1 MTQVSYGARSLIFL
15 SRSAGKAAADH
26 DFFQDLQQCGCEI
39 QCYNGDVVDPE
50 LMRTVVE
57 KARLPIAGVFQMAM
71 VLRDVGIMNMDA
83 ATWTQA
89 VRPKIDGTWNLHRHL
104 PTNLDFFVLFS
115 SMAGLFGY
123 FGQANYASANT
134 FLDAFVQYRQAHGQ
148 AASVVDIGPIDDVG
162 YVARTPGSLSGVTT
176 NASLVS
182 EQDFLDCL
190 QLAIASQSG
199 GRRDQQ
205 YGLYSNL
212 SQVAQIPRCTLSI
225 TDSQNTTI
233 WKRDPRM
240 AIYRNIEKVSTTAGE
255 GEASDTVRTFVSS
268 LMAEPG
274 RLDDK
279 SSSELLA
286 RAIGACLS
294 KFLMN
299 DDEDIDLSQTL
310 AAIGVDSL
318 VAIEL
323 RNWWKQ
329 SFGVEVSVLELMN
342 SGSLKQLGEL
352 AVDRLRGKYVARKT

>member
-1 MTQVSYGARSLIFL
+1 MV
-15 SRSAGKAAADH
+15 K
-26 DFFQDLQQCGCEI
+26 
-39 QCYNGDVVDPE
+39 N
-50 LMRTVVE
+50 
-57 KARLPIAGVFQMAM
+57 ARLPIAGVFQMAM
-71 VLRDVGIMNMDA
+71 VLRDVGVMSMDA
-83 ATWTQA
+83 VTWAQA
-89 VRPKIDGTWNLHRHL
+89 VHPKINGTWNLHRNL
-104 PTNLDFFVLFS
+104 PSNLDFFVLFS

-134 FLDAFVQYRQAHGQ
+134 FLDAFVQYRQARGQ

-176 NASLVS
+176 NANLVS
-182 EQDFLDCL
+182 EQDFLSCL
-190 QLAIASQSG
+190 QLAIDPHLGSQG
-199 GRRDQQ
+199 GQKK
-205 YGLYSNL
+205 GGYSNL
-212 SQVAQIPRCTLSI
+212 SQIGQVPRCTLSI
-225 TDSQNTTI
+225 TDSQNSTI

-240 AIYRNIEKVSTTAGE
+240 AIYRNIETVSIVPGE
-255 GEASDTVRTFVSS
+255 GEASDTVRTFVGS

-274 RLDDK
+274 KLNDK

-286 RAIGACLS
+286 RAIATRVS

-299 DDEDIDLSQTL
+299 DEQDIDLSQTL

-329 SFGVEVSVLELMN
+329 SLGVEVSVLELTN

-352 AVDRLRGKYVARKT
+352 AVERLRAKYSASKT